1 MNANK
6 WFDFIQYSLENEN
19 AFLVKHNLAIQAV
32 NILFQL
38 IMILNKIPMTWK
50 EKYSLA
56 TPSLLQK
63 EGIKLTSETFKKIN
77 NIKDGQVLAMLP
89 RRTTKK

>member
-6 WFDFIQYSLENEN
+6 WFDFIQYSLENGN

-32 NILFQL
+32 KHFQL

-50 EKYSLA
+50 
-56 TPSLLQK
+56 
-63 EGIKLTSETFKKIN
+63 GKIFS
-77 NIKDGQVLAMLP
+77 M
-89 RRTTKK
+89 